1 MLVGV
6 SGNGLTC
13 IATGSRDI
21 ANHSMIGKLGLP
33 SAVRTLLFLY
43 ILLDLIHWFSLI
55 RQVRPVWIVAM
66 KMKITATHVEKMVTW
81 SAVIRARW
89 FSIKHVI
96 SHLLGTYHGKV
107 MFASR
112 TRSTHITWLV
122 LSLVHWITFFDFLGV
137 RGVVG
142 SVASQRIRRVW
153 KVLHQRTKES
163 TVIKYHS

>member
-6 SGNGLTC
+6 SGNGLAY
-13 IATGSRDI
+13 IATGSRNI
-21 ANHSMIGKLGLP
+21 ANHLIIGKLGLP

-107 MFASR
+107 PFALR

-122 LSLVHWITFFDFLGV
+122 PTLVHWTTFFRLF
-137 RGVVG
+137 RGAWSCWFCRQPKDQK
-142 SVASQRIRRVW
+142 SVKGNASKNKRI
-153 KVLHQRTKES
+153 HC
-163 TVIKYHS
+163 Y

>member
-1 MLVGV
+1 MLGGV
-6 SGNGLTC
+6 SGYGLTC
-13 IATGSRDI
+13 IATGIRNI
-21 ANHSMIGKLGLP
+21 ANHLTIGKLGLP
-33 SAVRTLLFLY
+33 SAVWTFLFLY
-43 ILLDLIHWFSLI
+43 ILLVLIHRFSLI

-107 MFASR
+107 PFASR

-122 LSLVHWITFFDFLGV
+122 PSLVHWITFFRLF
-137 RGVVG
+137 RGAWSCWFCRQPKDQK
-142 SVASQRIRRVW
+142 SVKGNASKNKRI
-153 KVLHQRTKES
+153 HC
-163 TVIKYHS
+163 Y